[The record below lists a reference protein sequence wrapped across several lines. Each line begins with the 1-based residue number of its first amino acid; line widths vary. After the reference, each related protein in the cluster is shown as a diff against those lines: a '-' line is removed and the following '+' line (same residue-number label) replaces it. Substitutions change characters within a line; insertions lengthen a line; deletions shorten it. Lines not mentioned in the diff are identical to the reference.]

1 MYRSWAYILMI
12 AATLVGVV
20 ALLWPSPPV
29 RTIEDIAPVQ
39 REAAPARAEA
49 PPKAPKAP
57 KPAPAAKAP
66 PKPAPPAVVD
76 RMPAANTLA
85 KRAAPVLQNGLQ
97 PNLFGKPA
105 GERPTPPPAAKPPAR
120 PGAPVSARPVLP
132 PRPAPEGERPGG
144 DAAER

>member
-12 AATLVGVV
+12 IATLVGVV
-20 ALLWPSPPV
+20 ALLWPSPAV
-29 RTIEDIAPVQ
+29 RTIEDIASVE
-39 REAAPARAEA
+39 REAPPVRAEA
-49 PPKAPKAP
+49 PAKAPKAP

-66 PKPAPPAVVD
+66 AKPVPPPVVD
-76 RMPAANTLA
+76 RMPTANTLA

-105 GERPTPPPAAKPPAR
+105 GEAPPPPAAKPAAR

-132 PRPAPEGERPGG
+132 PRSAPGADRPGV
-144 DAAER
+144 DAVER

>member
-29 RTIEDIAPVQ
+29 RTIEDIASVEQ
-39 REAAPARAEA
+39 AAPARAEA
-49 PPKAPKAP
+49 PAKAPKAP

-66 PKPAPPAVVD
+66 AKPAPPPVVD

-105 GERPTPPPAAKPPAR
+105 GEAAPPAAVAKPAAK

-132 PRPAPEGERPGG
+132 PRPAPGADRPEGA
-144 DAAER
+144 AAER